1 MFSHVILWLFHI
13 GSGLPFCL
21 LLILLFG
28 HILFAFLRCCCCN
41 FIIIFLCLTWFQLVF
56 FCFIWI
62 IVCSYCDCCRLV
74 LVFPKIFVIFCYVRF
89 VWVAHSL
96 VLSMS
101 LHACFLQVRY
111 IRFLC
116 ACVFI
121 TYILT
126 HNKFIPRLTED
137 WAYTDKNVFTSE
149 CVVFSLSVLN
159 WLVYTDA
166 GIWYYHYTAL
176 GTPIVHSHTHAL
188 AETTQSK
195 MENIIR
201 KQINKPIVIA
211 KYTYI
216 HIKCKEKERE
226 EKRHTK

>member
-1 MFSHVILWLFHI
+1 MNSIRVCARVHCFLACVFACNSMAFSYR
-13 GSGLPFCL
+13 
-21 LLILLFG
+21 FG
-28 HILFAFLRCCCCN
+28 FAVLSSSYSSIWAHSFRFLRCCCCN
-41 FIIIFLCLTWFQLVF
+41 FIIIIFLCLTWFQLVF

-149 CVVFSLSVLN
+149 CVVFFSLFWTGSCILTRVF
-159 WLVYTDA
+159 
-166 GIWYYHYTAL
+166 
-176 GTPIVHSHTHAL
+176 GTI
-188 AETTQSK
+188 TTQHSAH
-195 MENIIR
+195 
-201 KQINKPIVIA
+201 Q
-211 KYTYI
+211 
-216 HIKCKEKERE
+216 
-226 EKRHTK
+226 